1 MVLAS
6 WSVSSD
12 GGIRRKSKQ
21 MWSRGGWAR
30 NGWGRQQEQHLGL
43 GVSCQLHWVPTA
55 AVCCSSEKEQFLGF
69 CDKEETIWWTGLA
82 YGKASRGQHLPEP
95 QVKFHSGSLYSPAP
109 HCLQLWGSSNTL
121 RMCFH
126 SERVLSVLTNADKH
140 RSMEPF
146 ALKIINPFQTS
157 KPFPRH
163 RKSN

>member
-1 MVLAS
+1 MAA
-6 WSVSSD
+6 
-12 GGIRRKSKQ
+12 IRRKSKQ

-43 GVSCQLHWVPTA
+43 GVSCQLHRVPTA

-121 RMCFH
+121 RMCFSLREGAFGPYKRWQAPQH
-126 SERVLSVLTNADKH
+126 GTFCFKDNQPLSN
-140 RSMEPF
+140 
-146 ALKIINPFQTS
+146 LKTFPQTQEEQLG
-157 KPFPRH
+157 
-163 RKSN
+163 